1 MPQVN
6 YTPAKGLHQTS
17 GIGLN
22 MNYLDFMSGNLTNL
36 TATGATITDDQ
47 GDAGEGGDAAAIL
60 AATLVAG
67 AVNTFAG
74 DASAAQALYLPVCEA
89 DTHCVLQI
97 TGDLDEASAIT
108 INTRGAVDAG
118 TSVVLSKQ
126 VIGPLHQG
134 AAASSVATAGT
145 VAAPTSVSLVY
156 TPAAADTNFLGA
168 NSFVHFYAP
177 QKDRWMVKI
186 FNVPEGAGNTGA
198 LTVA

>member
-36 TATGATITDDQ
+36 TATGATITDAQ
-47 GDAGEGGDAAAIL
+47 GDAGVGGNAAAVL

-67 AVNTFAG
+67 AVNTWAG
-74 DASAAQALYLPVCEA
+74 DANAAAAIYLPVCEA
-89 DTHCVLQI
+89 DTHCVVQI
-97 TGDLDEASAIT
+97 TGALDEATAQKFHA
-108 INTRGAVDAG
+108 RGAANAG
-118 TSVVLSKQ
+118 TDVVFAKQ
-126 VIGPLHQG
+126 VVGPLHSG
-134 AAASSVATAGT
+134 AAASSVVTAGT
-145 VAAPTSVSLVY
+145 VAAPTSVELIY
-156 TPAAADTNFLGA
+156 TPAAAATNFLGA

-186 FNVPEGAGNTGA
+186 FNVPDGAGSTGA